1 MPTLPKI
8 PETNSNPKD
17 TILNSSWWR
26 QLYDCIRYGMDL
38 GGDGKTI
45 LVQGRTI
52 SLLKRS
58 GGGVVAGSS
67 DSFTLFEVVKAD
79 GLDTYVQINGYNPTA
94 GRYTNNYVVFGLSR
108 VELADG
114 VQVSVTS
121 TGVIYLEITYPV
133 GGSLTVSA
141 KFAAALPQQ
150 DNTHIYWY
158 LATVL
163 WADGKISSIQQPPTG
178 IINIPCR
185 AG

>member
-1 MPTLPKI
+1 MVAHDEWHKLANEKFKELKI
-8 PETNSNPKD
+8 LDGPGYTVERKAAEGQRLIMRIPRQAEAKSGNSP
-17 TILNSSWWR
+17 
-26 QLYDCIRYGMDL
+26 
-38 GGDGKTI
+38 
-45 LVQGRTI
+45 
-52 SLLKRS
+52 
-58 GGGVVAGSS
+58 
-67 DSFTLFEVVKAD
+67 FTLFEVVKAE

-108 VELADG
+108 VELAGG
-114 VQVSVTS
+114 VQVSVAS

-163 WADGKISSIQQPPTG
+163 WADDTISSIQQPPTG